1 MAQALDLGVDGG
13 VLLDEG
19 VRVGDVRL
27 RLIVVVVGDEV
38 LHGVFR
44 EELPELLAQLGR
56 QRLVVGQHQRGAL
69 HLLDDLGHGVGLA
82 AAGDAQQHLL
92 AQAVLQSLRQLFN
105 GLRLIA
111 GGSIFRNNFEL
122 GHGKRLLQFQCV
134 SLYFTTKIPYVNMN
148 FETNVLI
155 LWRKT
160 WQRPLRMERGAG
172 GIFFEWVSRT
182 EGRWPPWRRNHRRP
196 R

>member
-13 VLLDEG
+13 VLLNEG
-19 VRVGDVRL
+19 IRVGDVRL

-105 GLRLIA
+105 GPAA
-111 GGSIFRNNFEL
+111 GRRRG
-122 GHGKRLLQFQCV
+122 
-134 SLYFTTKIPYVNMN
+134 YIP
-148 FETNVLI
+148 
-155 LWRKT
+155 K
-160 WQRPLRMERGAG
+160 
-172 GIFFEWVSRT
+172 
-182 EGRWPPWRRNHRRP
+182 
-196 R
+196 